1 MIPATLTLA
10 DLKATIPPPPR
21 SLTLDEI
28 DTTIREH
35 GVERARRS

>member
-10 DLKATIPPPPR
+10 DLKATIPPPR

-35 GVERARRS
+35 AVERARRS